1 MKKIINTGFTA
12 ELEEELDAIA
22 NGKDTYVKVLTDFY
36 NIFKQELDDAS
47 DVDKIQIASME
58 SDETCELCGH
68 PMVYKFGRYGKF
80 LSMF

>member
-1 MKKIINTGFTA
+1 MAYFEKIINTGFTA

-47 DVDKIQIASME
+47 DVDKIQIRI
-58 SDETCELCGH
+58 H
-68 PMVYKFGRYGKF
+68 GK
-80 LSMF
+80 